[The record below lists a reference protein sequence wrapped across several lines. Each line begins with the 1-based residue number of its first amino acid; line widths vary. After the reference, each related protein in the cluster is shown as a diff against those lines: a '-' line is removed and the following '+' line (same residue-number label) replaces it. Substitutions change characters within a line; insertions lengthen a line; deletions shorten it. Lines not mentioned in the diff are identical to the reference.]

1 MAWHSN
7 DNVYTHTFTPREYQ
21 VELLDEAKKRNTIV
35 CSSTSASKAFIAIKL
50 LQEFSQEMRTK
61 NGKRSLFVLDAQN
74 VEVMTSHV
82 SLLTDLEVC
91 KLEEAT
97 VDPEEWDSY
106 LDDSVIVTTAAV
118 CYDLIRLNLL
128 DLEKFNLLVIDDCL
142 YGDRQHYLEGLMTNY
157 RNLKFNKPR
166 ILGLAAGILGPELQP
181 ARLEA
186 ELQRLE
192 KLLCSSVDTSSELVT
207 LLRLCCR
214 PREKIVECGEPVP
227 HLLQLEFKT
236 RIEEVKAFL
245 NEHRYDPSEIYDEEF
260 LDELRNFPDPN
271 QQPLQLL
278 DDFLNVLE
286 DLGLWAANQAA
297 LNILMDIE
305 KLKVKIPFERHYLL
319 LCVAATVLLTIRAT
333 CDTEFEE
340 YSEKERIHKF
350 SSPKVLRFLE
360 VIKEFKPPG
369 ERPPE
374 EPVAENV
381 VGIASPTK
389 VSRGK
394 GQKGTRRP
402 YVQRPQSEDSLCALV
417 FVRNRCTAK
426 VLYSLLCVSRPGQ
439 KVD

>member
-35 CSSTSASKAFIAIKL
+35 CSSTSTSKAFIAIKL
-50 LQEFSQEMRTK
+50 LQEFSHEMRTK

-74 VEVMTSHV
+74 IVVMTSHIR
-82 SLLTDLEVC
+82 LLTDLEVC
-91 KLEEAT
+91 KLDEAT
-97 VDPEEWDSY
+97 VEPEEWDSC
-106 LDDSVIVTTAAV
+106 LDNNSVIVTTAAV
-118 CYDLIRLNLL
+118 CNGLIRLNLL
-128 DLEKFNLLVIDDCL
+128 DLERFNLLVIDDCL
-142 YGDRQHYLEGLMTNY
+142 YGDRQHYLEGLMSNY

-207 LLRLCCR
+207 MLRLCCR
-214 PREKIVECGEPVP
+214 PKEKIVVCHEPVP
-227 HLLQLEFKT
+227 HQLELEIKT
-236 RIEEVKAFL
+236 RIEHFKEFL

-278 DDFLNVLE
+278 DDFVSVLE

-333 CDTEFEE
+333 CDTEFEK
-340 YSEKERIHKF
+340 YSEKECIQKF

-374 EPVAENV
+374 EPVVENV
-381 VGIASPTK
+381 VDIASPTK

-402 YVQRPQSEDSLCALV
+402 YVQRSQSEDNLCALV

-426 VLYSLLCVSRPGQ
+426 VLYSLLCVSLS
-439 KVD
+439 

>member
-21 VELLDEAKKRNTIV
+21 VELLDEAKKRNTVV
-35 CSSTSASKAFIAIKL
+35 CSSTSAAKAFIAIKL

-74 VEVMTSHV
+74 VEVMTSHIR
-82 SLLTDLEVC
+82 LLTDLEVY
-91 KLEEAT
+91 KLEESM
-97 VDPEEWDSY
+97 VEPDEWVSC
-106 LDDSVIVTTAAV
+106 LVNNSVVVTTAAV
-118 CYDLIRLNLL
+118 CYGLIRLNLL
-128 DLEKFNLLVIDDCL
+128 DLERFNLLIIDDCL
-142 YGDRQHYLEGLMTNY
+142 YGDRQHYLEGLMSNY

-214 PREKIVECGEPVP
+214 PREKIVECDEMVP
-227 HLLQLEFKT
+227 NQLHLELKT
-236 RIEEVKAFL
+236 RIDEVKEFL
-245 NEHRYDPSEIYDEEF
+245 TEHRYDPSEIYDEEF

-271 QQPLQLL
+271 QQPIQLL
-278 DDFLNVLE
+278 DDFLSVLE
-286 DLGLWAANQAA
+286 DLGPWAANQAA

-319 LCVAATVLLTIRAT
+319 LCVAATVLLMVRSI
-333 CDTEFEE
+333 CDTEFCE
-340 YSEKERIHKF
+340 YSEKDRIYKF
-350 SSPKVLRFLE
+350 SSPKVLRFLD
-360 VIKEFKPPG
+360 VIKEFKPAG
-369 ERPPE
+369 ERPQE
-374 EPVAENV
+374 EDVPENV
-381 VGIASPTK
+381 LDTTSPAK

-402 YVQRPQSEDSLCALV
+402 YLQRPQSEDSLCALV
-417 FVRNRCTAK
+417 FVQKRCTAK
-426 VLYSLLCVSRPGQ
+426 VLYSLLCVSL
-439 KVD
+439 